1 MRKINTF
8 KRYFRDFYD
17 SLTNEEQ
24 EKIDYA
30 LMLLKTHSRI
40 TEKFVKH
47 LREGIY
53 ELRAEYKSNNYRVLF
68 FFDDG
73 NIVVLLNGF
82 QKKTRKTP
90 KSVIEQAIRLRK
102 EYYESK

>member
-30 LMLLKTHSRI
+30 LMLLKTHNRI

-53 ELRAEYKSNNYRVLF
+53 EL
-68 FFDDG
+68 
-73 NIVVLLNGF
+73 
-82 QKKTRKTP
+82 
-90 KSVIEQAIRLRK
+90 
-102 EYYESK
+102 